1 MWSAA
6 SRSSVRSFE
15 KGGEDLT
22 REEEAKIIRAVLDG
36 NVNAFEDLVL
46 EYQKQVYHIT
56 LKMTGNEE
64 DAFDLSQ
71 ETFLKAFRTLSAFRG
86 EASFGS
92 WLYRMAANLS
102 IDFLRRK
109 KRSGA
114 SQTVSLNDDETEER
128 RPPELPDLRYEPQ
141 NALEKKELRE
151 KVQEGLQR
159 LPHEQKLILVLR
171 DVEGF
176 SYQEISDALK
186 IELGTVKSRIY
197 RARAHLARL
206 LTEDG
211 NFLAEPA
218 SEKSENTERR

>member
-1 MWSAA
+1 M
-6 SRSSVRSFE
+6 
-15 KGGEDLT
+15 T
-22 REEEAKIIRAVLDG
+22 REEEAKIIRAVVDG
-36 NVNAFEDLVL
+36 NANAFEDLVL

-71 ETFLKAFRTLSAFRG
+71 ETFLKAYRSLSGFRG
-86 EASFGS
+86 ESSFGS
-92 WLYRMAANLS
+92 WIYRLASNLC
-102 IDFLRRK
+102 IDFLRKK
-109 KRSGA
+109 KRQGGG
-114 SQTVSLNDDETEER
+114 QFISLDEEEEER
-128 RPPELPDLRYEPQ
+128 RPRELPDLRYEPQ
-141 NALEKKELRE
+141 SALEKKEMRQ

-159 LPHEQKLILVLR
+159 LPHEQKLILVMR

-211 NFLAEPA
+211 NFLNEPS
-218 SEKSENTERR
+218 SERMERR

>member
-1 MWSAA
+1 M
-6 SRSSVRSFE
+6 
-15 KGGEDLT
+15 T
-22 REEEAKIIRAVLDG
+22 REEEAKIIRAVVDG
-36 NVNAFEDLVL
+36 NTNAFEDLVL

-71 ETFLKAFRTLSAFRG
+71 ETFLKAFRALPSFRG
-86 EASFGS
+86 EAGFGS
-92 WLYRMAANLS
+92 WLYRMASNLC
-102 IDFLRRK
+102 IDFLRKRK
-109 KRSGA
+109 RQGSG
-114 SQTVSLNDDETEER
+114 QIISLDEEEEDR
-128 RPPELPDLRYEPQ
+128 RPRELPDLRYEPQ
-141 NALEKKELRE
+141 SSLEKKEMRQ

-159 LPHEQKLILVLR
+159 LPHEQRLILVMR

-211 NFLAEPA
+211 NFLKDPS
-218 SEKSENTERR
+218 SEGMERR

>member
-1 MWSAA
+1 M
-6 SRSSVRSFE
+6 
-15 KGGEDLT
+15 T
-22 REEEAKIIRAVLDG
+22 REEEAKIIRAVIDG
-36 NVNAFEDLVL
+36 NTNAFEDLVL

-71 ETFLKAFRTLSAFRG
+71 ETFLKAYRSLSTFRG
-86 EASFGS
+86 EAGFGS
-92 WLYRMAANLS
+92 WLYRMAANLC
-102 IDFLRRK
+102 IDFLRKK
-109 KRSGA
+109 KRRGGEKII
-114 SQTVSLNDDETEER
+114 SLNEEEEEGR
-128 RPPELPDLRYEPQ
+128 RPLELPDLRYEPQ
-141 NALEKKELRE
+141 SALEKKETRE
-151 KVQEGLQR
+151 RVQEGLRR
-159 LPHEQKLILVLR
+159 LPQEQRLILVMR

-211 NFLAEPA
+211 NFLKKPA
-218 SEKSENTERR
+218 SEETERR

>member
-1 MWSAA
+1 M
-6 SRSSVRSFE
+6 
-15 KGGEDLT
+15 T

-36 NVNAFEDLVL
+36 NVNAFEDLVT

-71 ETFLKAFRTLSAFRG
+71 ETFLKAYRSLSTFRG
-86 EASFGS
+86 EAGFGS

-102 IDFLRRK
+102 IDFLRRR
-109 KRSGA
+109 KRGG
-114 SQTVSLNDDETEER
+114 QIVSLDAEEGER
-128 RPPELPDLRYEPQ
+128 RPAEIPDLSREPQ
-141 NALEKKELRE
+141 NALERKELRE
-151 KVQEGLQR
+151 KVRAGLQR
-159 LPHEQKLILVLR
+159 LPHEQRLILTLR

-176 SYQEISDALK
+176 SYQEISDTLK

-197 RARAHLARL
+197 RARAHLARI

-211 NFLAEPA
+211 NFLASPA
-218 SEKSENTERR
+218 SEKMERR

>member
-1 MWSAA
+1 M
-6 SRSSVRSFE
+6 
-15 KGGEDLT
+15 T
-22 REEEAKIIRAVLDG
+22 REEEAKIIRAVVDG
-36 NVNAFEDLVL
+36 NTNAFEDLVL
-46 EYQKQVYHIT
+46 EYQKQVYHIA

-71 ETFLKAFRTLSAFRG
+71 EAFLKAFRSLSTFRG
-86 EASFGS
+86 EAGFGS
-92 WLYRMAANLS
+92 WLYRMTANLC
-102 IDFLRRK
+102 IDFLRKK
-109 KRSGA
+109 KRQGG
-114 SQTVSLNDDETEER
+114 QIISLDAEEEDR
-128 RPPELPDLRYEPQ
+128 RPTELPDLRYEPQ
-141 NALEKKELRE
+141 NALEKKEVQE
-151 KVQEGLQR
+151 KVRTGLEK

-211 NFLAEPA
+211 NFLKPA
-218 SEKSENTERR
+218 SSEEMERR

>member
-1 MWSAA
+1 M
-6 SRSSVRSFE
+6 
-15 KGGEDLT
+15 T
-22 REEEAKIIRAVLDG
+22 REEEAKIIRAVVDG
-36 NVNAFEDLVL
+36 NTNAFEDLVL

-71 ETFLKAFRTLSAFRG
+71 EAFLKAFRSLSTFRG
-86 EASFGS
+86 EAGFGS
-92 WLYRMAANLS
+92 WLYRMAANLC
-102 IDFLRRK
+102 IDFLRKK
-109 KRSGA
+109 KRQGG
-114 SQTVSLNDDETEER
+114 QIISLDAEEEDR
-128 RPPELPDLRYEPQ
+128 RPTELPDLRYEPQ
-141 NALEKKELRE
+141 NALEKKEVQE
-151 KVQEGLQR
+151 KVRAGLEK

-211 NFLAEPA
+211 NFLKPA
-218 SEKSENTERR
+218 SSEEMERR

>member
-1 MWSAA
+1 M
-6 SRSSVRSFE
+6 
-15 KGGEDLT
+15 T
-22 REEEAKIIRAVLDG
+22 REEEAKIIRAVVDG
-36 NVNAFEDLVL
+36 NTNAFEDLVL

-71 ETFLKAFRTLSAFRG
+71 ETFLKAFRSLPGFRG

-92 WLYRMAANLS
+92 WLNRMASNLC
-102 IDFLRRK
+102 IDFLRKK
-109 KRSGA
+109 KRQGGG
-114 SQTVSLNDDETEER
+114 QLISLDEEEEDR
-128 RPPELPDLRYEPQ
+128 RPRELPDLRHEPQ
-141 NALEKKELRE
+141 SALEKKEMRQ

-159 LPHEQKLILVLR
+159 LPHEQRLILVMR

-211 NFLAEPA
+211 NFLKDHA
-218 SEKSENTERR
+218 SEEMERR

>member
-1 MWSAA
+1 M
-6 SRSSVRSFE
+6 
-15 KGGEDLT
+15 T
-22 REEEAKIIRAVLDG
+22 REEEAKIIRAVVDG
-36 NVNAFEDLVL
+36 NTNAFEDLVL

-71 ETFLKAFRTLSAFRG
+71 ETFLKAFRALPTFRG
-86 EASFGS
+86 EAGFGS
-92 WLYRMAANLS
+92 WLYRMAANLC
-102 IDFLRRK
+102 IDFLRKK
-109 KRSGA
+109 KRQGGG
-114 SQTVSLNDDETEER
+114 QLISLDEEEEDR
-128 RPPELPDLRYEPQ
+128 RPRELPDLRYEPQ
-141 NALEKKELRE
+141 GALEKKEMRR

-159 LPHEQKLILVLR
+159 LPHEQRLILVMR

-211 NFLAEPA
+211 NCLKDPS
-218 SEKSENTERR
+218 SEGMERR

>member
-1 MWSAA
+1 M
-6 SRSSVRSFE
+6 
-15 KGGEDLT
+15 T
-22 REEEAKIIRAVLDG
+22 REEEAKIIRAVVDG
-36 NVNAFEDLVL
+36 NTNAFEDLVL

-71 ETFLKAFRTLSAFRG
+71 ETFLKAFRALPTFRG
-86 EASFGS
+86 EAGFGS
-92 WLYRMAANLS
+92 WLYRMAANLC
-102 IDFLRRK
+102 IDFLRKK
-109 KRSGA
+109 KRQGGG
-114 SQTVSLNDDETEER
+114 QLISLDEEEEDR
-128 RPPELPDLRYEPQ
+128 RPRELPDLRYEPQ
-141 NALEKKELRE
+141 GALEKKEMRR

-159 LPHEQKLILVLR
+159 LPHEQRLILVMR

-206 LTEDG
+206 LMEDG
-211 NFLAEPA
+211 NFLKEPS
-218 SEKSENTERR
+218 SEGMERR